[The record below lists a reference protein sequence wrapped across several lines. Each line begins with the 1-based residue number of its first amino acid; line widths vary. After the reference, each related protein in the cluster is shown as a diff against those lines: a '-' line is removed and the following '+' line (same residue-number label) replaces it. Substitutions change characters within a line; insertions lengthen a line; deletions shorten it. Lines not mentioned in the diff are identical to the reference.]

1 MRCLGVCFV
10 CVLCTQVHAVSL
22 GVVGEVFPVQE
33 RSFLVFIE
41 TRLRALQASGAL
53 DDAHAHWV
61 QDAENNTRRPIPL
74 GLTRAKQTVV
84 HRYVPRVMLEDDV
97 KDSDGHIL
105 FHTQRYMNAL
115 EALPLYAPHW
125 IFFDADDRAQR
136 SWARHVI
143 EQTSHV
149 KLILTGGDVRVIED
163 EFKADVF
170 FDQAGRI
177 TKKLRIE
184 HVPAE
189 VVRDGDA
196 LLIRDV
202 LIHENGQ
209 EDRHAD

>member
-1 MRCLGVCFV
+1 MRCISACFLWVVCA
-10 CVLCTQVHAVSL
+10 HAKAVSL

-41 TRLRALQASGAL
+41 TRLRALQASGVL
-53 DDAHAHWV
+53 DDAQAHWV
-61 QDAENNTRRPIPL
+61 HEAEARARRPAPI

-84 HRYVPRVMLEDDV
+84 HRYVPRVTLDDDV
-97 KDSDGHIL
+97 KDNAGHIL
-105 FHTQRYMNAL
+105 LYKQHDVNVL
-115 EALPLYAPHW
+115 ETLPLYAPHW
-125 IFFDADDRAQR
+125 IFFDADDIAQR
-136 SWARHVI
+136 AWAHHVN
-143 EQTSHV
+143 EQASHV
-149 KLILTGGDVRVIED
+149 KLILTGGDVRAIED

-209 EDRHAD
+209 EDAD